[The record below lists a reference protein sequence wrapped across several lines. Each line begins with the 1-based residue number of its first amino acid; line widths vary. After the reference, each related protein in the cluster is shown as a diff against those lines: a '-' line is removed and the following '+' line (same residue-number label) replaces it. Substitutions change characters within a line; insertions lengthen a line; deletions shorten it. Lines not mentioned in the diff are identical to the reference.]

1 MKYSVAICGFK
12 AFEAV
17 YIFPSCVVP
26 ASKIP
31 IHLDLC
37 AISVMPILKR
47 PSGDIGEAGARTH
60 LDHWDDYCGELKH
73 PAYTIIIPS
82 FDRPETLC
90 KQTLSWLRFQRIDE
104 SRMVVLVAP
113 GKAHTGTGGLQE
125 WERYVE
131 ATRAGGFGN
140 IRIRAGGIGLCA
152 QMMSGMQ
159 LVGVGNYMVVMSDTV
174 KSVKRHTLNMGTPKL
189 APIAS
194 GELINVLSHGHD
206 MLLSNGFFAWS
217 SVANHNAMRMDHVHV
232 SRRLGLLDGNFMGM
246 IVPTN
251 FRRFASLPDQ
261 IYFVALTAHLWND
274 GHRICRYMML
284 SCDHTYRLAGGQAS
298 NYPTPGSRRNSENKA
313 IRHLAEELPDLVK
326 FAPSLKAS
334 VRTMQFKFTHHGLGP
349 MSLKRRVK
357 RGRPRCDCSKIASST
372 SRVQKMRSRQK

>member
-1 MKYSVAICGFK
+1 M
-12 AFEAV
+12 AV
-17 YIFPSCVVP
+17 V
-26 ASKIP
+26 
-31 IHLDLC
+31 
-37 AISVMPILKR
+37 PILKNLCCQIAEE
-47 PSGDIGEAGARTH
+47 DGEIH
-60 LDHWDDYCGELKH
+60 LDHWDDYRVDHSH
-73 PAYTIIIPS
+73 PEYTIIIPS

-90 KQTLSWLRFQRIDE
+90 KQTLSWLRYQKVDE
-104 SRMVVLVAP
+104 SRIVVLVAP
-113 GKAHTGTGGLQE
+113 GKADTDGDGLQE

-131 ATRAGGFGN
+131 ATRVHGFGK
-140 IRIRAGGIGLCA
+140 IRIRLGGIGLSA
-152 QMMSGMQ
+152 QMMAGMQ

-246 IVPTN
+246 IVPNN

-298 NYPTPGSRRNSENKA
+298 NYPTPGSRRNAENKA

-326 FAPSLKAS
+326 FAPSSEAS
-334 VRTMQFKFTHHGLGP
+334 LRTMQFSYTRLGLAP
-349 MSLKRRVK
+349 MSLKK
-357 RGRPRCDCSKIASST
+357 RLKLGRPRSDTARVSSN
-372 SRVQKMRSRQK
+372 KMRSQKARDKTK